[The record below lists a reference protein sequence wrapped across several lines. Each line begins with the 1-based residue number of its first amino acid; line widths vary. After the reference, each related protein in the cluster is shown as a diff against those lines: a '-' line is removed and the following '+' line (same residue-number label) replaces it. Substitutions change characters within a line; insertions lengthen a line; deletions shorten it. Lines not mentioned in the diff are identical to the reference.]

1 MSVFKSAL
9 NQLKIAAEAMNLDP
23 SVLEVLK
30 KPQRVIELSL
40 PLKKDNG
47 AVEAFEAYRVQ
58 YNNSRGPF
66 KGGIRYHPDASLD
79 EVKALAFWMTIKCA
93 VADIPYGGAKGG
105 IKLDPKKLS
114 EHELE
119 HLTRGYTRA
128 LRWAIGPKQDIPAPD
143 VNTNAKIMGW
153 IADEFGNLVGEYK
166 PAVVTGKP
174 IAIGGSE
181 GREVAT
187 GTGGFFVLAEVLK
200 KMKKDP
206 KKMKVVIQ
214 GIGNVGYWFAKS
226 AQAAG
231 MKIVGVSDSR
241 GGIFDKRGLGMD
253 IDHLMETKKSKGLL
267 AGCYCSG
274 SVCDC
279 KNYQAVS
286 NEKLLELPCDVLV
299 PAALENQI
307 MAHNANRV
315 QAPIILELA
324 NGPVDSEADIK
335 LAKKNVLVIPDVLA
349 NSGGVVGSYLEWV
362 QNLYGY
368 SWKEEEVLNK
378 MKDKLA
384 AALGAVWQAREKQKV
399 TMRVAAFMVALR
411 RLGEAMKGRGVI

>member
-1 MSVFKSAL
+1 
-9 NQLKIAAEAMNLDP
+9 
-23 SVLEVLK
+23 
-30 KPQRVIELSL
+30 
-40 PLKKDNG
+40 
-47 AVEAFEAYRVQ
+47 
-58 YNNSRGPF
+58 
-66 KGGIRYHPDASLD
+66 
-79 EVKALAFWMTIKCA
+79 MTIKCA

-105 IKLDPKKLS
+105 IKLDQKKLS

-143 VNTNAKIMGW
+143 VNTNGKIMGW

-181 GREVAT
+181 GREAAT

-214 GIGNVGYWFAKS
+214 GIGNVGYWFAKA

-253 IDHLMETKKSKGLL
+253 IDHVMETKKSKGLL

-307 MAHNANRV
+307 MVHNAGRIK
-315 QAPIILELA
+315 APIILELA

-335 LAKKNVLVIPDVLA
+335 LAKKCFD
-349 NSGGVVGSYLEWV
+349 NSRCIGQFRRSCRKLFGMGAEFVRIFLE
-362 QNLYGY
+362 
-368 SWKEEEVLNK
+368 EEEVLNK

-384 AALGAVWQAREKQKV
+384 AALHAVWQAKKS
-399 TMRVAAFMVALR
+399 
-411 RLGEAMKGRGVI
+411 KK